1 MPCYDGRSAD
11 HERELRA
18 QRDENA
24 RLLCGVMRQLE
35 LAASTVEGGHPVSAA
50 EQLCRLVPGLR
61 GWWERHKDFDR
72 EEGR

>member
-11 HERELRA
+11 HEPELRA

-24 RLLCGVMRQLE
+24 RLLCQVMRQLE
-35 LAASTVEGGHPVSAA
+35 LAVAEQSGSERTAA
-50 EQLCRLVPGLR
+50 DQLCRLVPGLR
-61 GWWERHKDFDR
+61 GWWEAHKYFDR